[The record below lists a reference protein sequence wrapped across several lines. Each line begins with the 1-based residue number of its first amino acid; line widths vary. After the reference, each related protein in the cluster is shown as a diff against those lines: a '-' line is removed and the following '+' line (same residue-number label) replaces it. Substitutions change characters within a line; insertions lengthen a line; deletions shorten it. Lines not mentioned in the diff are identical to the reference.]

1 VSKKITIGI
10 LGVGGH
16 GGTIRRAIRACSDFE
31 IVSCFD
37 PNEAALKEAVEE
49 LGCEAAP
56 SDEAVLTDPHTQAVA
71 IVSPNQLHRTHAEL
85 AAAHGK
91 HIFLEKPIANTVED
105 GRAVVEAARK
115 AGVILQVGHH
125 VRKYPVFRFAREQ
138 IESGKLG
145 TLVGAEGNFTLPS
158 GLDKNVPAWKTRKT
172 SCPVV
177 PLMQLGIHGI
187 DTLQYL
193 LGPIV
198 EGVSFQRHALM
209 AGDTLDSSVSL
220 FRFQNDLL
228 GTFSSHYVARHAFYL
243 NLFGTEYNLYMTFN
257 SARLERLENWR
268 EDHLTYTFMKPD
280 NEPYKEEIR
289 EFAACILEKRE
300 PEVPGEMGLQNLL
313 VLEALIRSA
322 EERRPVAVEP
332 IG

>member
-1 VSKKITIGI
+1 MTNKIKIGI

-16 GGTIRRAIRACSDFE
+16 GGTIRRAIRACEDFE

-37 PNEAALKEAVEE
+37 PNGSALNEAVVE
-49 LGCEAAP
+49 LGCQPAV
-56 SDEAVLTDPHTQAVA
+56 SDEAVLTDPRIEAVA
-71 IVSPNQLHRTHAEL
+71 IVSPNHLHRKHAEIS
-85 AAAHGK
+85 AAHGK

-105 GRAVVEAARK
+105 GEAIVAAARK

-125 VRKYPVFRFAREQ
+125 VRKYPVFRFAKEQ

-145 TLVGAEGNFTLPS
+145 TVVGAEGNFTSPS

-187 DTLQYL
+187 DTLLYL
-193 LGPIV
+193 LGTIE

-209 AGDTLDSSVSL
+209 PGDTLDSSVSL
-220 FRFQNDLL
+220 FKFKNEIL

-257 SARLERLENWR
+257 SARLERSENWR
-268 EDHLTYTFMKPD
+268 DDRLTYTFTKPGD
-280 NEPYKEEIR
+280 EPYKEEIR
-289 EFAACILEKRE
+289 EFAACIKEGKE
-300 PEVPGEMGLQNLL
+300 PEVTGEIGLQNLL

-322 EERRPVAVEP
+322 EERKP
-332 IG
+332 IAIRQME

>member
-1 VSKKITIGI
+1 MSKKISIGI

-16 GGTIRRAIRACSDFE
+16 GGTIRRAIKACDNFT

-49 LGCEAAP
+49 LGCEPAV
-56 SDEAVLTDPHTQAVA
+56 SDEAVLTDPRTQAVA
-71 IVSPNQLHRTHAEL
+71 IVSPNHLHRQHAEQ

-105 GRAVVEAARK
+105 GQAIVAVARQ

-125 VRKYPVFRFAREQ
+125 VRKYPVFRFAKEQ
-138 IESGKLG
+138 IDSGKLG
-145 TLVGAEGNFTLPS
+145 TLVGAEGNFTSPS

-198 EGVSFQRHALM
+198 EGTSFQRHALM
-209 AGDTLDSSVSL
+209 PGDTLDSSVSL
-220 FRFQNDLL
+220 FRFQNNLL

-257 SARLERLENWR
+257 SARLERLENWQ
-268 EDHLTYTFMKPD
+268 EEHLTTTFTQPGD
-280 NEPYKEEIR
+280 EPYKEEIR
-289 EFAACILEKRE
+289 EFASCILENRE

-322 EERRPVAVEP
+322 EEHRSMAVETVA
-332 IG
+332 